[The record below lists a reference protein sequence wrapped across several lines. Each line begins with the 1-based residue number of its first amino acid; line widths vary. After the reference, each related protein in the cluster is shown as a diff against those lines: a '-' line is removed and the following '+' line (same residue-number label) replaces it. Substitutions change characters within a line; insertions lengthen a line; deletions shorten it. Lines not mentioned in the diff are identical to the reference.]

1 MGREVRR
8 RGRRRAA
15 AAKEKNKNWFMKL
28 KMWQRVLLC
37 TVGVLICTF
46 SAAAI
51 YVAAKWGKIQ
61 TQDIEAKDLIINEEV
76 QEKNGEIN
84 LGKVIPISPSLV
96 WIPVMEILE
105 RETAR
110 TVLL

>member
-1 MGREVRR
+1 
-8 RGRRRAA
+8 
-15 AAKEKNKNWFMKL
+15 MKL

-84 LGKVIPISPSLV
+84 LGKGYTNIALFGVDS
-96 WIPVMEILE
+96 VMEILE
-105 RETAR
+105 RETAG
-110 TVLL
+110 LYYCSQSE

>member
-1 MGREVRR
+1 MAAGPALHR
-8 RGRRRAA
+8 RGADLYFFCGS
-15 AAKEKNKNWFMKL
+15 N
-28 KMWQRVLLC
+28 LC
-37 TVGVLICTF
+37 RSKV
-46 SAAAI
+46 
-51 YVAAKWGKIQ
+51 GKIQ

-76 QEKNGEIN
+76 QEKNGGDQSGE
-84 LGKVIPISPSLV
+84 KVIPISPSLV

>member
-1 MGREVRR
+1 
-8 RGRRRAA
+8 
-15 AAKEKNKNWFMKL
+15 MKL

-76 QEKNGEIN
+76 QEKNGRSIWE
-84 LGKVIPISPSLV
+84 KVIPISPSLV

>member
-37 TVGVLICTF
+37 TVGVLDLYFFCG
-46 SAAAI
+46 SNLCRSK
-51 YVAAKWGKIQ
+51 VGK
-61 TQDIEAKDLIINEEV
+61 DPDA
-76 QEKNGEIN
+76 GY
-84 LGKVIPISPSLV
+84 
-96 WIPVMEILE
+96 
-105 RETAR
+105 
-110 TVLL
+110 

>member
-84 LGKVIPISPSLV
+84 LGISPSLV